1 MDNESDYKEL
11 GGDPGGKRGKGALKS
26 YQNLQLTFLGW
37 AIKMTIIIIV
47 SCPKRVIYQAKFLC
61 LRLISETWNTDHNF
75 TSKVNGKCNNQCR
88 LLDSFHKMIAYI

>member
-1 MDNESDYKEL
+1 MNQIIKNL
-11 GGDPGGKRGKGALKS
+11 VGKRGKGALKS

-47 SCPKRVIYQAKFLC
+47 ICPKRVIYQAKFLC
-61 LRLISETWNTDHNF
+61 LRLISETWNMDHNF

-88 LLDSFHKMIAYI
+88 ILIRQFS